1 MRKAVDTVA
10 AIATPPGEGAIGVIR
25 LSGPEAISIAGRLF
39 RGTRGKRLEEVESH
53 RLVHGRLVRRDPDS
67 GEELILDE
75 VLVAVMRGPRSYTGE
90 DVVEIS
96 CHGSVVVLERVM
108 EALLAEGAAPAP
120 PGEFTRRA
128 FMNGRIDL
136 AQAEAV
142 IDLVRARSPRGA
154 EVAAAQLAGRLS
166 EAVRGIKAEVLNLA
180 AHLQVVIDYP
190 EEGIEELG
198 QAEFEARVERAI
210 GRLDELVRSA
220 GAGRVL
226 REGIR
231 LAITGRPNVGK
242 SSLLNA
248 LLREPRAIVTNVPGT
263 TRDVIEERAI
273 LGGVGF
279 TLVDTAGVRETGDV
293 VERIGV
299 ERAKEAVRSAD
310 LVVAVFDGSE
320 PLSAEDEEVI
330 RLLRGDQGTDPFAG
344 RGAPAGC
351 GGESDEGPRVL
362 AVVNKADLPQKLD
375 VGALKAVL
383 SGIRLVRLVK
393 VSALTGDGLAELE
406 GAAVEAALGGE
417 PPRGD
422 AVLVTRAR
430 HRRALERA
438 REALLAAREA
448 WRSGMTADLIS
459 VDLQESLEALAEIT
473 GENVT
478 EALIEEIF
486 SEFCVGK

>member
-1 MRKAVDTVA
+1 MNDAVDTVVA
-10 AIATPPGEGAIGVIR
+10 VATPPGEGAIGVIR

-39 RGTRGKRLEEVESH
+39 RGSRGKRLEEVESH
-53 RLVHGRLVRRDPDS
+53 RLVHGRLVRRDPQS
-67 GEELILDE
+67 GEEVILDE
-75 VLVAVMRGPRSYTGE
+75 VLVAVMRAPRSYTGE

-108 EALLAEGAAPAP
+108 AALLAEGAVPAP

-154 EVAAAQLAGRLS
+154 EAAAAQLAGRLS
-166 EAVRGIKAEVLNLA
+166 EAVRGIKAELLNLL
-180 AHLQVVIDYP
+180 AHVQVAIDYP

-198 QAEFEARVERAI
+198 EVEFEARVEWAI
-210 GRLDELVRSA
+210 ERLDELIRSA
-220 GAGRVL
+220 EAGRVL

-248 LLREPRAIVTNVPGT
+248 LLREPRAIVTDVPGT
-263 TRDVIEERAI
+263 TRDVIEERAV

-279 TLVDTAGVRETGDV
+279 TLVDTAGVRETSDV

-299 ERAKEAVRSAD
+299 ERAKEAVLSAD
-310 LVVAVFDGSE
+310 VVLAVFDGSE
-320 PLSAEDEEVI
+320 PLRAEDEEVI
-330 RLLRGDQGTDPFAG
+330 RILRARD
-344 RGAPAGC
+344 
-351 GGESDEGPRVL
+351 DEGPDEGARVL
-362 AVVNKADLPQKLD
+362 AVVNKADLPQRLD
-375 VGALKAVL
+375 VGALEAAL
-383 SGIRLVRLVK
+383 GGARLVRVVK
-393 VSALTGDGLAELE
+393 VSALTGEGLAELE
-406 GAAVEAALGGE
+406 KAAVEAAVGGE
-417 PPRGD
+417 PPRSD
-422 AVLVTRAR
+422 AVLVTRVR

-438 REALLAAREA
+438 REALVAAREA
-448 WRSGMTADLIS
+448 FRSGMTADLIS
-459 VDLQESLEALAEIT
+459 VDLQESVEALAEIT

>member
-1 MRKAVDTVA
+1 MIAVTGPVDTVV

-25 LSGPEAISIAGRLF
+25 LSGPEAISITARLF
-39 RGTRGKRLEEVESH
+39 RGARGKRLEEVESH
-53 RLVHGRLVRRDPDS
+53 RLVYGRLVRRDPAR
-67 GEELILDE
+67 GEEVLLDE
-75 VLVAVMRGPRSYTGE
+75 VLVAVMRAPRSYTGE

-96 CHGSVVVLERVM
+96 CHGSVVILERVM

-154 EVAAAQLAGRLS
+154 EAAAAQLAGRLS
-166 EAVRGIKAEVLNLA
+166 EAVRGIKAELLNLL
-180 AHLQVVIDYP
+180 AHVQVAIDYP
-190 EEGIEELG
+190 EEGVDELG
-198 QAEFEARVERAI
+198 EAEFEARVERAVEQ
-210 GRLDELVRSA
+210 LEELIRSA

-248 LLREPRAIVTNVPGT
+248 LLREPRAIVTDVPGT
-263 TRDVIEERAI
+263 TRDVIEERAV

-279 TLVDTAGVRETGDV
+279 TLVDTAGVRETGDAI
-293 VERIGV
+293 ERIGV
-299 ERAKEAVRSAD
+299 ERAKDAVRSAD
-310 LVVAVFDGSE
+310 VVLAVFDGSA
-320 PLSAEDEEVI
+320 PLAPEDEEVI
-330 RLLRGDQGTDPFAG
+330 RLLRGDAA
-344 RGAPAGC
+344 GAPPPD
-351 GGESDEGPRVL
+351 GEMDEGPRVV
-362 AVVNKADLPQKLD
+362 AVVNKADLPQRLD
-375 VGALKAVL
+375 VASLEAALGAA
-383 SGIRLVRLVK
+383 RRVRVVK
-393 VSALTGDGLAELE
+393 VSALTGEGLEELE
-406 GAAVEAALGGE
+406 KAAVEAALGGE
-417 PPRGD
+417 ALRSD
-422 AVLVTRAR
+422 AVLVTRVR

-438 REALLAAREA
+438 REALLAARESF
-448 WRSGMTADLIS
+448 RSGMTADLIS

-486 SEFCVGK
+486 AEFCVGK